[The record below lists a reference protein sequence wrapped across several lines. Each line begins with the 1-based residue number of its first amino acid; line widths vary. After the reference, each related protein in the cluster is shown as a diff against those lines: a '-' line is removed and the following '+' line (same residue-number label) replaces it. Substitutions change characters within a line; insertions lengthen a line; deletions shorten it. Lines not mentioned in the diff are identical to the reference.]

1 MQMKKLFFGAAAMLA
16 LASCSSE
23 NTLDLNN
30 SGNEIAFSVATNNT
44 SRAADVYCNNNLPDE
59 FNVWASHDSK
69 QYIAGDLIKFEGGKW
84 VNKTGNRYWPSTG
97 DVTFVAYENENGSF
111 TFNSNPAVAS
121 TLTGF
126 TVPIDVDQQKD
137 FIYARKTQAKSA
149 GTQVPLNFRH
159 ALSQIVYK
167 AKNTN
172 TNLFVEINAV
182 SIVNVNSKADFAFPT
197 ADTSTNY
204 EDHGST
210 GDATIANQGTWS
222 NWSTLATFPVSFDN
236 KGVKGDG
243 NPVHLTSEN
252 DKPDHLGTKEFSS
265 LALLLLP
272 QTTTAWNP
280 SSVTKPTDET
290 TKTYFV
296 LSCKIRNVRD
306 TASGVQADDVY
317 LYGSASTYALIYIPV
332 AVNWAQGKK
341 YVYTF
346 TFGDGNGGYDPEG
359 SPVLVPITFDVTVDD
374 FKLGG
379 ESNVDMSTI

>member
-1 MQMKKLFFGAAAMLA
+1 MLA

-44 SRAADVYCNNNLPDE
+44 SRAADVYCNNNLPGE

-84 VNKTGNRYWPSTG
+84 VNKSGNRYWPSTG
-97 DVTFVAYENENGSF
+97 DVTFVAYENENG
-111 TFNSNPAVAS
+111 TFAFNPTGASN
-121 TLTGF
+121 LTNF
-126 TVPIDVDQQKD
+126 TVPTNVANQLD

-149 GTQVPLNFRH
+149 GTQVNLNFRH

-172 TNLFVEINAV
+172 KNLYVEIGAV

-197 ADTSTNY
+197 ADTTTPY
-204 EDHGST
+204 VDHGST
-210 GDATIANQGTWS
+210 GDATIENQGVWS

-236 KGVKGDG
+236 VAVPG
-243 NPVHLTSEN
+243 NTIVHLTSAN
-252 DKPDHLGTKEFSS
+252 DLGKEFSS

-272 QTTTAWNP
+272 QTTTAWAP
-280 SSVTKPTDET
+280 GTTPKPTDEHANS
-290 TKTYFV
+290 YFV
-296 LSCKIRNVRD
+296 LSCKIRNVRG
-306 TASGVQADDVY
+306 ASVDADDVY
-317 LYGSASTYALIYIPV
+317 LYGTSSDYAPIYIPV

-346 TFGDGNGGYDPEG
+346 TFGDGTAGYDPEG
-359 SPVLVPITFDVTVDD
+359 DHVLVPITFDVTVDD
-374 FKLGG
+374 FKLGD
-379 ESNVDMSTI
+379 EHDVNMD